1 MLNLEEKVLK
11 SIDLQKFSKEEE
23 GEIEEARKKVRLDPI
38 DPLSLAQQGCSQV
51 IDFCSLEHFSNYM
64 QTYIADQLVMFDL
77 NGTEIQAVQELDNLK
92 AHTDAEN

>member
-1 MLNLEEKVLK
+1 MLKY
-11 SIDLQKFSKEEE
+11 IDLQKFSKEEDE
-23 GEIEEARKKVRLDPI
+23 GAKEEASKKVKLDPI

-77 NGTEIQAVQELDNLK
+77 NRTKIEAVQELDNLE